1 MKKNDRRILLELV
14 KDGRQ
19 SSSSI
24 AKKLKITRQTV
35 AKKIDEFYKNGTI
48 KNFTVKMSGEKF
60 GLLLKAYILIKS
72 DQLGDFK
79 GKCTQEIRNWK
90 EVSQIHLLFGTFDA
104 LIEILVRDR
113 NELTQI
119 VERLYAL
126 GCVKNTETFVAYE
139 AIKDEGHD
147 PFEKILRIGLAP

>member
-1 MKKNDRRILLELV
+1 MKKNDRKILLELV

-35 AKKIDEFYKNGTI
+35 AKKIDEFYKDGTI
-48 KNFTVKMSGEKF
+48 QHFTIKLNSEKF
-60 GLLLKAYILIKS
+60 GLLLKAYILLKA

-79 GKCTQEIRNWK
+79 GKCSQDIKNWK

-113 NELTQI
+113 NELTQV
-119 VERLYAL
+119 VERIYAL
-126 GCVKNTETFVAYE
+126 GCVKNSETFVAYE
-139 AIKDEGHD
+139 AIKDENHD
-147 PFEKILRIGLAP
+147 PYEKILKIGLQ